1 MSYKYFLIYFAAANI
16 FGILI
21 NCIDKIKAKHNKWRI
36 RESTLWLVGIFGGAA
51 GSYITMKAI
60 RHKTKH
66 KSFMIG
72 MPVLMLIQ
80 LAIMVYL
87 CLYLYRF

>member
-1 MSYKYFLIYFAAANI
+1 MKFNILIYYLIAINAL
-16 FGILI
+16 GCLI
-21 NCIDKIKAKHNKWRI
+21 NCLDKYKAKHNKWRI
-36 RESTLWLVGIFGGAA
+36 PEATLWIIGLLGGAA

-72 MPVLMLIQ
+72 MPALII
-80 LAIMVYL
+80 LDIFVICFL
-87 CLYLYRF
+87 LKIRL